1 MTLWNL
7 LGVIFLAGGVGGVAN
22 ALLTENGF
30 ILPRWTDAAGIRA
43 LRPGF
48 LLNAFVGGLAGA
60 VSWGLYGPFASYYIL
75 GGGVGPGTPAS
86 SPGIT
91 LAGLVG
97 AVLVGVAG
105 ARWLTNEAEKKVLRA
120 RALRTPAP
128 GPGRLDLGSAAPL
141 DSVRLLP

>member
-1 MTLWNL
+1 MNLWDL
-7 LGVIFLAGGVGGVAN
+7 LGVIFLAGSVGGVAN

-30 ILPRWTDAAGIRA
+30 VLPRWTDMAGIRV

-60 VSWGLYGPFASYYIL
+60 VSWGLYGPFASSFVL
-75 GGGVGPGTPAS
+75 GGGAGVGTPAL

-97 AVLVGVAG
+97 AVLVGIAG
-105 ARWLTNEAEKKVLRA
+105 ARWLTNEAEKKMLRA
-120 RALRTPAP
+120 RALRGPAP
-128 GPGRLDLGSAAPL
+128 AGILA
-141 DSVRLLP
+141 